1 MRGHPQMALFPAAVG
16 CEHLDGNRAGI
27 EFEQQEDEHRHRQHG
42 KDGDAEASQYEM
54 QHGSGC
60 PCCYAPRKACGAAVP
75 PRATCG
81 SADPDVV
88 VMVLNGRMGIDAMHL
103 LAGADEDRAR
113 SEEHTSELQSLMRIS
128 YAV

>member
-1 MRGHPQMALFPAAVG
+1 MAEPGQVTLPQRVEIAMRGHPQLALFLAAVG
-16 CEHLDGNRAGI
+16 AEHLDGNRAGI

-81 SADPDVV
+81 SADPDGV
-88 VMVLNGRMGIDAMHL
+88 VMELKGR
-103 LAGADEDRAR
+103 R
-113 SEEHTSELQSLMRIS
+113 SEEQKSELQSLMRIP
-128 YAV
+128 YAAF